1 MLIEKQKESKFLS
14 SPIKRIMGD
23 YIDLIIGTNKK
34 FNLISKS
41 TVNNIWDRHIIDSAQ
56 LLNHLPNG
64 TKTICDVGSGA
75 GFPGIVLKIIN
86 MSLNVTIVE
95 PSKKKSEF
103 LKFVSKELDLDL
115 NIVQEKYENIKKDR
129 MPFFDVITARAL
141 KPLDKLIHLF
151 FEDLRQGS
159 VCVFPKGENWQNELD
174 LAQNNWLL
182 QYSIENSITNKGSKI
197 FIIKGVRRRNGKENI
212 FSN

>member
-1 MLIEKQKESKFLS
+1 MS
-14 SPIKRIMGD
+14 D
-23 YIDLIIGTNKK
+23 YIDLVVDANKK

-41 TVNNIWDRHIIDSAQ
+41 TEKNIWDRHITDSAQ

-86 MSLNVTIVE
+86 TSLSVTIVE

-115 NIVQEKYENIKKDR
+115 NIVQEKYENIKKGQ

-182 QYSIENSITNKGSKI
+182 KYSVETSITNKGSKI
-197 FIIKGVRRRNGKENI
+197 FIIKGVKRRNE
-212 FSN
+212 

>member
-14 SPIKRIMGD
+14 FPNKRIMND
-23 YIDLIIGTNKK
+23 YVDLIVDANKK

-41 TVNNIWDRHIIDSAQ
+41 TEKNIWDRHIADSAQ

-86 MSLNVTIVE
+86 MSLSITIVE

-103 LKFVSKELDLDL
+103 LKFVSKELDLL
-115 NIVQEKYENIKKDR
+115 S
-129 MPFFDVITARAL
+129 
-141 KPLDKLIHLF
+141 LIH
-151 FEDLRQGS
+151 
-159 VCVFPKGENWQNELD
+159 
-174 LAQNNWLL
+174 
-182 QYSIENSITNKGSKI
+182 I
-197 FIIKGVRRRNGKENI
+197 
-212 FSN
+212 

>member
-1 MLIEKQKESKFLS
+1 MLIEKQKEYKFLS
-14 SPIKRIMGD
+14 SLNKRIMSD
-23 YIDLIIGTNKK
+23 YIDLIVDANKK

-41 TVNNIWDRHIIDSAQ
+41 TEKNIWDRHIADSAQ

-75 GFPGIVLKIIN
+75 GFPGVVLKIIN

-103 LKFVSKELDLDL
+103 LKFISKELALDL
-115 NIVQEKYENIKKDR
+115 NIVQEKYENIKKSQ

-151 FEDLRQGS
+151 FEDLKLGS
-159 VCVFPKGENWQNELD
+159 VCVFPKGENWQKELD
-174 LAQNNWLL
+174 LAQTNWLL
-182 QYSIENSITNKGSKI
+182 QYSVETSITNKGSKI
-197 FIIKGVRRRNGKENI
+197 FIIKGVKCRNE
-212 FSN
+212 